1 MFEYH
6 STQIADVSESGQ
18 YTDKRHKLQRIYATS
33 VYIQIK
39 YIIRIKLD
47 NLIHDITN
55 FIISKIGSI
64 GALDDYF

>member
-6 STQIADVSESGQ
+6 STQIDDVSESGQ
-18 YTDKRHKLQRIYATS
+18 YTDKRHKLQRILCNIWLNI

-47 NLIHDITN
+47 NLIHDIAN
-55 FIISKIGSI
+55 FIIS
-64 GALDDYF
+64 

>member
-33 VYIQIK
+33 
-39 YIIRIKLD
+39 
-47 NLIHDITN
+47 
-55 FIISKIGSI
+55 G
-64 GALDDYF
+64 